1 MSGGL
6 LPGVFGSTA
15 DRLGPDTRMECGVCW
30 SVYDPALGCETWD
43 VPPGTPFAAL
53 PDHWRC
59 PTCDNDKSVFLP
71 LDPAPVSADPMA
83 ERVGALEEAFRKA
96 EAAFLDTAMHN
107 PALRVE
113 AVGFRPWGETWLGIL
128 VTPWFMNIIL
138 LPQDTAAWDALVP
151 GAVKQR
157 HVLPAG
163 DYDFEVG
170 RLDHFG
176 TWQACSLFSPMGSFG
191 THETARLTAEACL
204 DALFTAPEPPPAPE
218 AAPEPQAIDR
228 RALLRGHFGGQ
239 VGGKPGDTR

>member
-1 MSGGL
+1 MTGGGL

-15 DRLGPDTRMECGVCW
+15 DRLTADTRMECGVCW
-30 SVYDPALGCETWD
+30 SVYDPAAGCDTWD
-43 VPPGTPFAAL
+43 VAPRTAFAAL

-71 LDPAPVSADPMA
+71 LDGPPDADPMA
-83 ERVGALEEAFRKA
+83 ARVAALEDAFRKA
-96 EAAFLDTAMHN
+96 EAGFLGTPFHN
-107 PALRVE
+107 PALTVE

-138 LPQDTAAWDALVP
+138 LPQDAAAWDALVP

-170 RLDHFG
+170 RLDGLG
-176 TWQACSLFSPMGSFG
+176 TWQACSLFSPMDSFA
-191 THETARLTAEACL
+191 THDTAVLTARACL
-204 DALFTAPEPPPAPE
+204 DALFTAEEPPAPPPPPVSK
-218 AAPEPQAIDR
+218 PEAIDR
-228 RALLRGHFGGQ
+228 RALLRGQFGGA
-239 VGGKPGDTR
+239 R